1 MVGYWLGITV
11 DLTVVRYWYYH
22 IVNAVFGKSFYP
34 YPPPPIPHQQTLMLA
49 YKYGS
54 YRCH

>member
-11 DLTVVRYWYYH
+11 DLTVVRYWYCH

-34 YPPPPIPHQQTLMLA
+34 YPPPPANTDASLQIW
-49 YKYGS
+49 
-54 YRCH
+54 